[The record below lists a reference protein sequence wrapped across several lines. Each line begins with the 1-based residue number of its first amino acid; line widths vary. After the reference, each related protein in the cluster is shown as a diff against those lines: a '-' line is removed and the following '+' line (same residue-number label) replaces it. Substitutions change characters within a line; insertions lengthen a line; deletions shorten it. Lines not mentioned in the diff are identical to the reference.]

1 MKVEELRLLF
11 KEVVQETM
19 SEELSS
25 ILTEAVKIASTPS
38 QLQVDQSAG
47 RKSLNLTEPDWVKD
61 LAASKTVSETRQ
73 PKPVTAKDPL
83 KILAETAREMSLED
97 FNNFK

>member
-1 MKVEELRLLF
+1 MKVEELRLLI

-19 SEELSS
+19 REELNS

-61 LAASKTVSETRQ
+61 LSVSKTVSETRR
-73 PKPVTAKDPL
+73 PKSTVSKDPL

>member
-1 MKVEELRLLF
+1 MR
-11 KEVVQETM
+11 
-19 SEELSS
+19 EELSS

-61 LAASKTVSETRQ
+61 LAASKTVSETRH

>member
-1 MKVEELRLLF
+1 MKVEELRLLI

-19 SEELSS
+19 REELNS

-47 RKSLNLTEPDWVKD
+47 RKSLNLTEPD
-61 LAASKTVSETRQ
+61 
-73 PKPVTAKDPL
+73 
-83 KILAETAREMSLED
+83 
-97 FNNFK
+97 